1 MLRERIDPTF
11 RIDERAARRYIAS
24 RRTLMRPKE
33 AFVRL
38 VYAAG
43 DQMQFDF
50 KDVVA
55 VIGGVRTDLHLF
67 VARLSYSTKWFARC
81 YRTEDRPA
89 LFDGLLRSSIA
100 FGSVARESIFDNAST
115 RSRRFSG
122 KLLEVA

>member
-1 MLRERIDPTF
+1 
-11 RIDERAARRYIAS
+11 
-24 RRTLMRPKE
+24 
-33 AFVRL
+33 
-38 VYAAG
+38 
-43 DQMQFDF
+43 MQFDF